1 MARTEQEALFE
12 EFQAIAPRAD
22 AASAPED
29 GAGQSSAGT
38 PGEMASEGAA
48 ATSSG
53 AAGSGERTTGA
64 KASTAGSIATT
75 VLESGLGLV
84 PLAGELLGLFGG
96 SDAAPAP
103 LEKYAMPDSNQF
115 VGVDTGS
122 GVSAGNFDQMGMP
135 RLDESDPADIGG
147 GGATADSGAST
158 GGGASASGA
167 TGGTTGPQITVNV
180 QAMDAQ
186 SFLDRSSD
194 IAQAVRSAM
203 LNMSS
208 INDVVNE
215 L

>member
-1 MARTEQEALFE
+1 
-12 EFQAIAPRAD
+12 
-22 AASAPED
+22 
-29 GAGQSSAGT
+29 
-38 PGEMASEGAA
+38 MASEGAA
-48 ATSSG
+48 ATSSV
-53 AAGSGERTTGA
+53 AAGSGERTTSA

-96 SDAAPAP
+96 GDAAPAP
-103 LEKYAMPDSNQF
+103 LEKYAMPESNHF

-122 GVSAGNFDQMGMP
+122 GVSAGDFDQMGRP
-135 RLDESDPADIGG
+135 RLDESDRADMGG
-147 GGATADSGAST
+147 GGATAGSGAST
-158 GGGASASGA
+158 NGGASTA
-167 TGGTTGPQITVNV
+167 GGMTGPQITVNV

>member
-48 ATSSG
+48 TSSG
-53 AAGSGERTTGA
+53 TAGSGERTTSA

-103 LEKYAMPDSNQF
+103 LEKYAMPDSNHF

-122 GVSAGNFDQMGMP
+122 GVSAGDFDQMGMP
-135 RLDESDPADIGG
+135 RLAESDPADIGG
-147 GGATADSGAST
+147 GGATAGSGAST
-158 GGGASASGA
+158 NVGASTA
-167 TGGTTGPQITVNV
+167 GGTTGPQITVNV

>member
-38 PGEMASEGAA
+38 SGEMASG
-48 ATSSG
+48 G
-53 AAGSGERTTGA
+53 AAGSGERTTSA

-75 VLESGLGLV
+75 VIESGLGLV

-103 LEKYAMPDSNQF
+103 LEKYAMPDSNHF

-122 GVSAGNFDQMGMP
+122 GVSAGDFDQMGMP
-135 RLDESDPADIGG
+135 RLDEPDPADIGG
-147 GGATADSGAST
+147 GGATAGGGAST
-158 GGGASASGA
+158 NGGASASGA